1 MDVTGTIN
9 ASMSKMARGMKN
21 SVENCKL
28 DGKIAEKQK
37 MIKVFTKEIGNL
49 VLARLEAGDEM
60 SPEIMERYEAIKSAK
75 EEIAILQSEK
85 KKSTIIC
92 PECGAKTVIEMNYCG
107 ACGSCLSKEND

>member
-9 ASMSKMARGMKN
+9 ASMSKMARGMK
-21 SVENCKL
+21 
-28 DGKIAEKQK
+28 
-37 MIKVFTKEIGNL
+37 
-49 VLARLEAGDEM
+49 
-60 SPEIMERYEAIKSAK
+60 
-75 EEIAILQSEK
+75 IAILQSEK